1 MPNNKHQ
8 PSQLPLDLP
17 VDNNIGRDDL
27 VVGDANTLA
36 IELIDKWPDWQ
47 TSVLILAGPTGSGK
61 SHLAFIWAE
70 IANALIFPATDLAGA
85 DHKTDETHNFVIEDI
100 SEAQIDETALFHLLN
115 SCREKG
121 GYCLLTS
128 SSWPQSWNI
137 SLPDLSSRLRAAT
150 LVELREPDDMLLKQ
164 TLIKLFADRQINV
177 ERNVVDYLVLCME
190 RSIDTARLIVEKLD
204 HMALATRKPITRSMA
219 AKVLELLD
227 G

>member
-17 VDNNIGRDDL
+17 VDNNVSRDDL
-27 VVGDANTLA
+27 VVGDANSVA
-36 IELIDKWPDWQ
+36 IELIDQWPDWQ
-47 TSVLILAGPTGSGK
+47 ASVLILAGPTGSGK
-61 SHLAFIWAE
+61 SHLASIWAE
-70 IANALIFPATDLAGA
+70 KAHALIYPATDLASA
-85 DHKTDETHNFVIEDI
+85 DNKSDEAHNFVIEDI
-100 SEAQIDETALFHLLN
+100 SEVQIDETALFHLIN

-150 LVELREPDDMLLKQ
+150 LVELREPDDLLLKQ
-164 TLIKLFADRQINV
+164 TLIKLFADRQVNV
-177 ERNVVDYLVLCME
+177 ERNVIDYLVLRME
-190 RSIDTARLIVEKLD
+190 RSVKTARIIVEKLD
-204 HMALATRKPITRSMA
+204 QLALATGKPITRSMA
-219 AKVLELLD
+219 AKILELLE